1 MAESCIECRIPVR
14 FYEPGRLFISNE
26 ENWSFFDFQTIK
38 EAEEK
43 LELMQ
48 AKGLMGGIGR
58 PEDQAPVRTAPLRDV
73 VEWFSHQEVIRVIE
87 KGQFISFLQPI
98 VETGSGSVYGYESLL
113 RTNEE
118 AAIPPGRLFDT
129 AQKLGMHSYLDKQAR
144 ESAIVARKE
153 HIQDGQK
160 SFINFLPS
168 TIYNPEFCLRHTF
181 NIIEKYDVNPDDL
194 VFEVVETEKIEDVD
208 HLKKVLNVYKREGIK
223 VALDDVGAGFS
234 TIEMLEQLKP
244 DYIKIDRSYVSF
256 CDQDEEKQAFIN
268 RALHT
273 ASNLGIKTLAEGIER
288 KEEYDYCREAGIP
301 LAQGYFFGK
310 PSAKPAA
317 TIQVI

>member
-1 MAESCIECRIPVR
+1 MAESCIECRIPIR

-26 ENWSFFDFQTIK
+26 DNWSFIDFQTIK
-38 EAEEK
+38 EAEGK
-43 LELMQ
+43 LELVQ
-48 AKGLMGGIGR
+48 DNGLIGGIGK
-58 PEDQAPVRTAPLRDV
+58 PGDQKPARTAPLRDV
-73 VEWFSHQEVIRVIE
+73 AEWFSHQEVIRVIE
-87 KGQFISFLQPI
+87 KGQFVSFLQPI
-98 VETGSGSVYGYESLL
+98 VETASGGVYGYESLL

-118 AAIPPGRLFDT
+118 AAIPPGRLFST

-144 ESAIVARKE
+144 ESAIMARKK

-168 TIYNPEFCLRHTF
+168 TIYNPEFCLKHTF
-181 NIIEKYDVNPDDL
+181 NIIEKYNVNPDDL

-256 CDQDEEKQAFIN
+256 CDQDKTKQSFIQT
-268 RALHT
+268 ALHT

-288 KEEYDYCREAGIP
+288 KEEYEYCREAGIP
-301 LAQGYFFGK
+301 LAQGYYFGK
-310 PSAKPAA
+310 PSAKPVNNS
-317 TIQVI
+317 QLV

>member
-1 MAESCIECRIPVR
+1 MAESCIECRIPIR

-87 KGQFISFLQPI
+87 KGQFVSFLQPI
-98 VETGSGSVYGYESLL
+98 VETASGSVYGYESLL

-181 NIIEKYDVNPDDL
+181 NIIEKYNVNPDDL

-256 CDQDEEKQAFIN
+256 CDQDEEKQEFIN

-310 PSAKPAA
+310 PSHKPAA
-317 TIQVI
+317 TIHIV